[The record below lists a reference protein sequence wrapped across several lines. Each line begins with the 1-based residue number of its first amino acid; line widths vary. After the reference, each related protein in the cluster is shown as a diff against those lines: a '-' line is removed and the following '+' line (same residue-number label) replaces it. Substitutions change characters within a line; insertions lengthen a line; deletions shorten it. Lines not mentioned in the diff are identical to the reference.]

1 MLLKKNIPFR
11 YILSIIKYEA
21 ILIFIYAAG
30 VYLVKAY
37 LYKDIFSV
45 PLTIPSI
52 LGTVIGLL
60 LGFRTSQSYE
70 RWWEARTIWGGIV
83 NDSRTLIRQLLTFI
97 PTDALLP
104 AEKLKFC
111 RAFTYRQI
119 AWCYSLGQTL
129 RDQNPVAGL
138 DKFLTTEEQ
147 ALISAS
153 ANKPNALLQHHAE
166 DVQYLL
172 ANQLIN
178 QYQQVQLDTTLSKLT
193 DNMGRC
199 ERIKGTVFPSTYNM
213 IVHLLV
219 FLFIMVLPFGLLD
232 EFGVTEI
239 PLVTA
244 VGCAFV
250 FIEETSTHM
259 KDPFE
264 NRPTDTAVTA
274 IARTIEIYLKQMLG
288 ETNVPEKL
296 EPEAFY
302 LM

>member
-11 YILSIIKYEA
+11 YIFSIIRYEA
-21 ILIFIYAAG
+21 ILIFIYASG

-37 LYKDIFSV
+37 LYKNIFNV

-97 PTDALLP
+97 PVNALPL
-104 AEKLKFC
+104 AEKQAFC
-111 RAFTYRQI
+111 RTFAYRQI

-129 RDQNPVAGL
+129 RGQNPVAGL
-138 DKFLTTEEQ
+138 DKFLTSEEI
-147 ALISAS
+147 ALISPS
-153 ANKPNALLQHHAE
+153 ANKPNALLQLHAE
-166 DVQYLL
+166 DVQLL
-172 ANQLIN
+172 LENQLIN
-178 QYQQVQLDTTLSKLT
+178 QYQQVQLDTTLSNLT

-199 ERIKGTVFPSTYNM
+199 ERIKSTVFPSTYNL

-219 FLFIMVLPFGLLD
+219 FLFIIVLPFGLLD
-232 EFGVTEI
+232 EFGITEI

-259 KDPFE
+259 QDPFE

-274 IARTIEIYLKQMLG
+274 IARTIEINIKQMLG
-288 ETNVPEKL
+288 ETEVPDKL
-296 EPEAFY
+296 QPEAFY

>member
-11 YILSIIKYEA
+11 YIFSIIQFEA
-21 ILIFIYAAG
+21 LLIFLYATI

-37 LYKDIFSV
+37 LYKNIFTV

-60 LGFRTSQSYE
+60 LGFRTNQSYD

-97 PTDALLP
+97 STEALP
-104 AEKLKFC
+104 AAEKRKFC
-111 RAFTYRQI
+111 RTFAYRQI
-119 AWCYSLGQTL
+119 AWCYCLGQTL

-138 DKFLTTEEQ
+138 DKLLTPDEL
-147 ALISAS
+147 ALISPS
-153 ANKPNALLQHHAE
+153 SNKPNALLQLHAE
-166 DVQYLL
+166 DAQLL
-172 ANQLIN
+172 LENQLIN
-178 QYQQVQLDTTLSKLT
+178 PYQQVQLDSTISNLT

-199 ERIKGTVFPSTYNM
+199 ERIKSTVFPSTYNL

-219 FLFIMVLPFGLLD
+219 FLFIAVLPFGLLD
-232 EFGVTEI
+232 EFGITEI

-259 KDPFE
+259 QDPFE

-274 IARTIEIYLKQMLG
+274 IARTIEINIKQMLG
-288 ETNVPEKL
+288 ETDVPEKL
-296 EPEAFY
+296 QPEEFY
-302 LM
+302 LR